1 MDVLVQSLTLP
12 LGIFLLD
19 TEQLKDKLAMKQATN
34 ISELTK
40 ISELP
45 DFIPYK
51 IKLLPTAVDPGSESL
66 ILSWDDGSQSE
77 YHYLWL
83 RDNCACSQCVT
94 PLTREQ
100 VFEICDV
107 PLDIRPSQVTI
118 SDDGRLLVTWDNDQH
133 QSRFHPGWLKAHCY
147 SKQARAERYRTPEI
161 WDKVRISEQ
170 LPQHQFKQVMQDDQ
184 ALLGWLRDQR
194 DYGIALIK
202 GVETT
207 PGTVAKVANRISFIR
222 ETNFGVLFDVK
233 AKPNANSAAYTTL
246 RLPLHTDLPTR
257 ELQPGLQ
264 FLHCLINDAGGGE
277 SILVD
282 GFKIADHMRHH
293 FPDEFEALS
302 TVAMEFRNTDKDSD
316 YRFCGPALVLDTTG
330 EVVEIRLGNFLRG
343 PLDVP
348 SDQVTNF
355 YRGYRCFMTLT
366 RQASF
371 QFYYRLGPGDLI
383 VFDNRRVLHARNA
396 FDLQQGE
403 RHLQGCYVDRDEL
416 LSRIRVLER
425 AI

>member
-1 MDVLVQSLTLP
+1 MN
-12 LGIFLLD
+12 
-19 TEQLKDKLAMKQATN
+19 QAIN
-34 ISELTK
+34 

-45 DFIPYK
+45 DFTPYK
-51 IKLLPTAVDPGSESL
+51 IEHLPVAVDLGSEL
-66 ILSWDDGSQSE
+66 LTVSWNDDVNSE
-77 YHYLWL
+77 FHYLWL
-83 RDNCACSQCVT
+83 RDNCACADCVT
-94 PLTREQ
+94 PLSREQ

-107 PLDIRPSQVTI
+107 PLDIAPSKVTI
-118 SDDGRLLVTWDNDQH
+118 ADDGRLLVTWGNDQH
-133 QSRFHPGWLKAHCY
+133 ISRFHPGWLRSHCY
-147 SKQARAERYRTPEI
+147 SVQARAKRYKAPKI
-161 WDKVRISEQ
+161 WDKARICEQ
-170 LPQHQFKQVMQDDQ
+170 LPKHQYEQVMQDDL
-184 ALLGWLRDQR
+184 ALLDWLRDQR

-202 GVETT
+202 GVDTSV
-207 PGTVAKVANRISFIR
+207 GTVAKGANRISFIR

-277 SILVD
+277 SRLVD
-282 GFKIADHMRHH
+282 GFKIADHMRQH
-293 FPDEFEALS
+293 FPAEFKALS
-302 TVAMEFRNTDKDSD
+302 TIAMEFRNTDKNSD
-316 YRFCGPALVLDTTG
+316 YRFSGPALVLDSKG
-330 EVVEIRLGNFLRG
+330 DVVEIRLANFLRG
-343 PLDVP
+343 PLDLP
-348 SDQVTNF
+348 AEQVIPF

-371 QFYYRLGPGDLI
+371 QFYYRLEPGDLV

-416 LSRIRVLER
+416 MSRIRVLDR
-425 AI
+425 VISI